1 MYAQIFFVTS
11 LRGSGSVPTMLANC
25 SEGCM
30 GFIKALFFAFGVVF
44 AIFAPSIG
52 GKGAQLR
59 HRNCNGSD
67 WQTWGPKSEGYHTS
81 PQHKC
86 CCRRHSSHPSCR
98 EIWWTWSG
106 SNRRPLPCHGS
117 ALPAAPQAHCWKN
130 GGIELLQFSP
140 TFPGESNSSRIMGV

>member
-11 LRGSGSVPTMLANC
+11 LRGSGSVPTMLASC

-44 AIFAPSIG
+44 GIFAPSIG

-81 PQHKC
+81 PRHKM
-86 CCRRHSSHPSCR
+86 
-98 EIWWTWSG
+98 
-106 SNRRPLPCHGS
+106 PLPTAFEPSKLLGN
-117 ALPAAPQAHCWKN
+117 LVDLV
-130 GGIELLQFSP
+130 GIEP
-140 TFPGESNSSRIMGV
+140 TTSSMPFNPY

>member
-11 LRGSGSVPTMLANC
+11 LRGSGSVPTMLASS

-59 HRNCNGSD
+59 HRNCNGSG
-67 WQTWGPKSEGYHTS
+67 WQTRKP
-81 PQHKC
+81 
-86 CCRRHSSHPSCR
+86 
-98 EIWWTWSG
+98 
-106 SNRRPLPCHGS
+106 NRRAATQTHKTVPS
-117 ALPAAPQAHCWKN
+117 LPAFVPSKVIGKF
-130 GGIELLQFSP
+130 GGPGRDRTDDLFHAMEARSQLRHRP
-140 TFPGESNSSRIMGV
+140 TVEKWGN